1 MYAPIFCSI
10 WPSTRIPAGS
20 HDLWSGGQSS
30 IHATDWLGRQNKL
43 GTHHCFLALFTV
55 QIPLFGLWTE
65 GLDRWTA
72 ITKLDRWDWHTPG
85 LGLTMHWNQWLLGSA
100 KHYYLCVFSTVRITI
115 AGQLRIWSTPTV
127 LLSISSQVLK
137 EVKRNRFPPKKVGS
151 AHVLLVQREHSFR
164 RGCACNFLKNKER
177 HIHLRQRFGG

>member
-100 KHYYLCVFSTVRITI
+100 KHSLLFVCVFNSSDHYSWPVENMIHSYSPTFNI
-115 AGQLRIWSTPTV
+115 LRGAEGSKKKSFPT
-127 LLSISSQVLK
+127 
-137 EVKRNRFPPKKVGS
+137 
-151 AHVLLVQREHSFR
+151 
-164 RGCACNFLKNKER
+164 
-177 HIHLRQRFGG
+177 